1 MDERKC
7 LPERG
12 TGVLERLMREM
23 NARTDIGGSRWST
36 AGLRDL
42 FTVQTAR
49 LLGHPSWHD
58 LKRTTHRRNT
68 ITLQKLNASCRYR
81 LIGERARRSA
91 I

>member
-12 TGVLERLMREM
+12 TGVLERLMREL

-42 FTVQTAR
+42 FTVPDRPAAR
-49 LLGHPSWHD
+49 PPQL
-58 LKRTTHRRNT
+58 
-68 ITLQKLNASCRYR
+68 A
-81 LIGERARRSA
+81 
-91 I
+91 